1 MAPTVEGAGVELAYE
16 ERGEGP
22 AVLLVHGMA
31 ATGADWAPVV
41 ERLAVRARVIAY
53 DRRGYGASGAPDP
66 YERTTVH
73 EQAEDAAALLGAVGA
88 APAVACG
95 ADLGALVVL
104 DLLRRHPGLL
114 TGAVLLDPPAFMLV
128 RAATE
133 ALAAERLALEGAL
146 REGGPRRGVE
156 LYLGWQRGAA
166 ERVARAR
173 ERPGTFFADYAGLA
187 TLPLGRRDLRTLE
200 APVVIL
206 DSPAA
211 RSHQRAAGDA
221 LAALLPAGRRGG
233 EAGVASAIEELID
246 R

>member
-22 AVLLVHGMA
+22 SVLLVHGLA
-31 ATGADWAPVV
+31 ASGADWAPVV
-41 ERLAVRARVIAY
+41 ERLAGSARVISY

-66 YERTTVH
+66 FERTTVH
-73 EQAEDAAALLGAVGA
+73 EQAEDAAALVDALSA
-88 APAVACG
+88 APTVACG

-104 DLLRRHPGLL
+104 DLLRRHPGLV
-114 TGAVLLDPPAFMLV
+114 TGAVLVDPPAFMLV
-128 RAATE
+128 AGATE
-133 ALAAERLALEGAL
+133 ALAAERFALEEAL

-156 LYLGWQRGAA
+156 LYLGWQRAAA

-173 ERPGTFFADYAGLA
+173 ERPATFFADYGGLA
-187 TLPLGRRDLRTLE
+187 TLPLSRRELRTLN

-221 LAALLPAGRRGG
+221 LVALLPAGRRGG
-233 EAGVASAIEELID
+233 VTSVTSAIEELIA